1 MAEYVVTFVLDRIA
15 SYLLEE
21 ANSLSNIHD
30 EVAKIEGE
38 LRRMQCF
45 LKDADSK
52 KDADER
58 VRNWVADIRDVAYD
72 TEDVLEYYIFRLAQ
86 YRRKGFLASFKR
98 YIFCNDLILHRR
110 VREPINRIRTRL
122 QDISNSR
129 STYGIE
135 NIVEASQRA
144 GFAASRLQE
153 KRRSSPYDYEE
164 DVIGLA
170 EDTKVVE
177 SQLICGESRRSVIS
191 IIGMAGIGKT
201 TLAKKV
207 YLSSDIRRH
216 FDCCAWVYV
225 SQEYRAKDILN
236 ELGKNI
242 LGMSKADLEQW
253 NSQDLLMTL
262 SVFLEDKRYLIALD
276 DIWKCEVWD
285 DLKAAFPEKKN
296 GSRVLLTTRF
306 KEVALYA
313 DPNCPPHELSL
324 LNDEDSRKL
333 FSRKVCVKI
342 ESFTSLPPWAEEL
355 GKQIVQTCGGLPLAI
370 VVLGGLLS
378 RKDATF
384 IEWQKVLQSV
394 HWQLRQDPA
403 QCAEILALSYNDLP
417 YYLKPCFLYFGL
429 FPEDFEISAR
439 RLVTLWVAEGF
450 VQSRGQE
457 PLEDVAE
464 DYLEELIGRS
474 MVLVGKRKS
483 DGRIKTCRMHDLLRE
498 FSISKAK
505 EDHFLEVIHED
516 SNNGFIT
523 GGRRVG
529 IHFDVL
535 PTSRNAS
542 KLRSLLCFDLNK
554 TDIQNLKRYRLL
566 HVLDLEGVYLPN
578 LDFAV
583 GDLIHLRY
591 LGLRATW
598 LKKLPSSIGYLF
610 NLQTLDLRSTLI
622 DLVPFGIWK
631 FRHLRNLYL
640 NDLKEMVLMVNPPM
654 GPILANLQ
662 ILRGIRIG
670 SKSHVECGLDK
681 LTNIREL
688 ELLGALHLQED
699 ALVKWISSC
708 KNLECLKL
716 HDFSTFVNFDRTYLS
731 IPNLMTFSGH
741 CRLFKLHFG
750 GFIKKLPD
758 IEDFPP
764 YLTELSLEGS
774 FLMEDPIPK
783 LEMLPNLRV
792 LKLKQSSFLGKEL
805 ICSRGG
811 FCQLHFLKLSF
822 LVVEKL
828 WIEDG
833 ALSNLRQLEII
844 DCKKIK
850 IVPNGLHP
858 VTTLKDLKLGY
869 TSREFEL
876 KVQDRRG
883 ENWFRIQQ
891 VPPI

>member
-1 MAEYVVTFVLDRIA
+1 MAEYVVTFFLEKIA
-15 SYLLEE
+15 SYLIEE
-21 ANSLSNIHD
+21 ANSLSDIHD
-30 EVAKIEGE
+30 EVASIEGE

-52 KDADER
+52 QDANER

-72 TEDVLEYYIFRLAQ
+72 SEDVVEYYIFRLAQ
-86 YRRKGFLASFKR
+86 LRRKGFLPFFAR
-98 YIFCNDLILHRR
+98 YVFCHELILRR
-110 VREPINRIRTRL
+110 KVREQVKGIRIRL
-122 QDISNSR
+122 QDTTNSR

-144 GFAASRLQE
+144 GFAAGSLQE
-153 KRRSSPYDYEE
+153 KRRSSPYDCEE

-170 EDTKVVE
+170 EDIKAVE
-177 SQLICGESRRSVIS
+177 AQLIYGESRLSVIS

-201 TLAKKV
+201 TLTKKV
-207 YLSSDIRRH
+207 YLSSDIKMH
-216 FDCCAWVYV
+216 FDCCAWVFV

-236 ELGKNI
+236 ELGKNL
-242 LGMSKADLEQW
+242 LGLRKADLEHR
-253 NSQDLLMTL
+253 NSQDLLKTL
-262 SVFLEDKRYLIALD
+262 SVFLEDKRYLIVLD
-276 DIWKCEVWD
+276 DIWKTEVMN
-285 DLKAAFPEKKN
+285 DLKEAFPEKNN

-313 DPNCPPHELSL
+313 DPKCPPHELSL
-324 LNDEDSRKL
+324 LKDEDSWKL
-333 FSRKVCVKI
+333 FSRKVCVRI
-342 ESFTSLPPWAEEL
+342 DSFASLPPWAEEL
-355 GKQIVQTCGGLPLAI
+355 GKQIVKTCGGLPLAI

-403 QCAEILALSYNDLP
+403 QCTEILALSYNDLP
-417 YYLKPCFLYFGL
+417 YYLKPCFLYFSL

-439 RLVTLWVAEGF
+439 RLILLWVAEGF

-457 PLEDVAE
+457 PLEDIAE
-464 DYLEELIGRS
+464 DYLEELIGRN
-474 MVLVGKRKS
+474 MILAGKRKS
-483 DGRIKTCRMHDLLRE
+483 DGRIRTCRMHDLLRE

-516 SNNGFIT
+516 SSNSFLT

-529 IHFDVL
+529 IHFGVL
-535 PTSRNAS
+535 PTSRSRNAS
-542 KLRSLLCFDLNK
+542 KLRTLLCFDLNK
-554 TDIQNLKRYRLL
+554 TDIRNLKRYRLL

-578 LDFAV
+578 LDCAV

-598 LKKLPSSIGYLF
+598 LRKLPISIRYLL

-640 NDLKEMVLMVNPPM
+640 NELKETVISPPK

-662 ILRGIRIG
+662 ILRGIHIG
-670 SKSHVECGLDK
+670 SKSCVDGGLDK
-681 LTNIREL
+681 LTFIREL
-688 ELLGALHLQED
+688 ELRGALHLQEE
-699 ALVKWISSC
+699 AIAKWISSC

-716 HDFSTFVNFDRTYLS
+716 HDFPTFKNFDRPYIS
-731 IPNLMTFSGH
+731 IPNMTFSGH
-741 CRLFKLHFG
+741 CRLFKLHIG

-758 IEDFPP
+758 LEDFPP

-774 FLMEDPIPK
+774 LLMEDPMLK
-783 LEMLPNLRV
+783 LEKLPNLRV
-792 LKLKQSSFLGKEL
+792 LKLKQSSFVGKEL

-811 FCQLHFLKLSF
+811 FTQLHFLKLSF

-828 WIEDG
+828 RIEDG

-844 DCKKIK
+844 DCKQIK
-850 IVPNGLHP
+850 IVPNGLYP
-858 VTTLKDLKLGY
+858 VTTLRDLKLGY
-869 TSREFEL
+869 ISHGFEL

-883 ENWFRIQQ
+883 ENWYRIHQ